1 MEFKNEEIE
10 NNRNKEEIKEIK
22 RYEGYIFD
30 MDGLL
35 LNTEPIYSK
44 CFQQI
49 FEMSNKEWN
58 EQFKTK
64 LLGKRE
70 EEVARVCVEEGELN
84 ISIDEFRIL
93 ARDIQHE
100 LMSTTTLMNG
110 AYEIL
115 QKLSSMNLPLAL
127 ATSSHLN
134 VMKIKTQ
141 LHEELFQV
149 FSVIITGDHSA
160 VKHGKP
166 APDIFLEAARQLN
179 IDSEKCLVFEDSPT
193 GVRASL
199 AANMD
204 VVWIPDQNLWTK
216 LSEENN
222 DLLNNNHVYI
232 VSSLNE
238 YINQYIIN

>member
-1 MEFKNEEIE
+1 
-10 NNRNKEEIKEIK
+10 
-22 RYEGYIFD
+22 

-44 CFQQI
+44 CFERI
-49 FEMSNKEWN
+49 FQMNLKEWN
-58 EQFKTK
+58 EEFKTK

-84 ISIDEFRIL
+84 MSIEEFRII

-100 LMSTTTLMNG
+100 LMSTTTLMPG
-110 AYEIL
+110 AEQIL
-115 QKLSSMNLPLAL
+115 LQLSEKNLPLAL
-127 ATSSHLN
+127 ATSSHFN

-141 LHEELFQV
+141 LHEELFQL

-179 IDSEKCLVFEDSPT
+179 IEPSKCLVFEDSPT
-193 GVRASL
+193 GVRAGL

-204 VVWIPDQNLWTK
+204 VIWIPDQFLWNK
-216 LSEENN
+216 LAEENS
-222 DLLNNNHVYI
+222 DLLNNNHVFI
-232 VSSLNE
+232 VSSLND
-238 YINQYIIN
+238 YINQYL